1 MIERRTV
8 LTPFALPRESEGV
21 RRTLLTRRA
30 VRPGNNDSISIQRT
44 PSAESIAEVNA
55 DGRDFLPD

>member
-1 MIERRTV
+1 
-8 LTPFALPRESEGV
+8 V

-44 PSAESIAEVNA
+44 PSAESIAEVDA